1 MELRE
6 KILNTS
12 MKLMMRIGPQ
22 SVTMDMVARDCGI
35 SKRTLYETFPNKHNL
50 ISCVINH
57 NQQLYNERFTQI
69 FEQSSNSFEALLG
82 VYTIIR
88 QLLQRISPVFISDLK
103 RLYPE
108 VFDEYKAHEQ
118 QHIIALAEVIK
129 KAKDEGLALPRIK
142 CKIAAFV
149 FTNNMKNLHDL
160 EQSPFL
166 EYSIAEVFDG
176 AFLNFMR
183 GIATTKGQEILEN
196 YVVKHL
202 VNKDEEN

>member
-12 MKLMMRIGPQ
+12 MNLMLRIGPQ

-50 ISCVINH
+50 ICDVIRH
-57 NQQLYNERFTQI
+57 NQQQTNAKFSQI
-69 FEQSSNSFEALLG
+69 FKQSANNFEALMG
-82 VYTIIR
+82 VYTLAREFI
-88 QLLQRISPVFISDLK
+88 QKVSPAFLTDIK

-108 VFDEYKAHEQ
+108 AFDEYKAQEID
-118 QHIIALAEVIK
+118 HILSLATIIER
-129 KAKDEGLALPRIK
+129 AKDEGLVLPGIK

-149 FTNNMKNLHDL
+149 FNNNMKTLHHMQDF
-160 EQSPFL
+160 PFP
-166 EYSIAEVFDG
+166 EYTATEVFDG

-183 GIATTKGQEILEN
+183 GIATTQGQAIIEDF
-196 YVVKHL
+196 VVKNL
-202 VNKDEEN
+202 KKEN